1 MLGCEMFYWELAA
14 LEYNHVLLAALTR
27 ENLIMTLTVTLYQ
40 TGSHTRWSGRRAG
53 EAIEEK
59 RSVHLHVLPSRSF
72 HKAGY
77 LVDTPPKGHWQ
88 WITGQRASQRVQVS
102 G

>member
-1 MLGCEMFYWELAA
+1 MLGVQSRYVRASRVFPSSKQKL
-14 LEYNHVLLAALTR
+14 LYNYDDPLPDKM
-27 ENLIMTLTVTLYQ
+27 E
-40 TGSHTRWSGRRAG
+40 RAG
-53 EAIEEK
+53 EEK
-59 RSVHLHVLPSRSF
+59 RSLVLPSRSF